1 MLKFNTVIK
10 MAVYSLEN
18 SCFFER
24 RIHKGPMTMPHMHF
38 HDTHELYYLIR
49 GKTKY
54 FIGDEIFLLEPGD
67 MVFIPK
73 FVYHKT
79 DNGDNTYVERLRLVF
94 DDEFGG
100 DEAKKYINKLKSRKL
115 LRIPPENLN
124 SFMQIFEQIEN
135 EENKKQSGYTEMEQ
149 LCFRQ
154 LLILISRYC
163 TDDDKSLSEPFTMV
177 QCIAKYISENYNA
190 DLSLET
196 LSKKYCVS
204 TSHLSRLFKNI
215 TGVGINE
222 YINISRITAAEKMLL
237 GTDIS
242 VTEIATKCGFN
253 DSSYFSYVF
262 KKLKGIT
269 PKKYALMMNNSI
281 ISI

>member
-1 MLKFNTVIK
+1 

-24 RIHKGPMTMPHMHF
+24 KIYREPMTMPHMHF
-38 HDTHELYYLIR
+38 HDTHELYYLVR

-67 MVFIPK
+67 MVFIPR

-94 DDEFGG
+94 DDNFSGE
-100 DEAKKYINKLKSRKL
+100 EARKYINRLKTRKF
-115 LRIPPENLN
+115 LRIPREKQD
-124 SFMQIFEQIEN
+124 FFKQIFEQIEN
-135 EENKKQSGYTEMEQ
+135 EEKNKHSGYKEMEQ

-163 TDDDKSLSEPFTMV
+163 TEENTNLSEPFTMV
-177 QCIAKYISENYNA
+177 QCIAKYISENYSA
-190 DLSLET
+190 DLSLEA
-196 LSKKYCVS
+196 LSKKYSVS
-204 TSHLSRLFKNI
+204 TSHLSRLFKKI

-222 YINISRITAAEKMLL
+222 YINICRITAAEKMLCNK
-237 GTDIS
+237 DVSI
-242 VTEIATKCGFN
+242 TEIATKCGFN
-253 DSSYFSYVF
+253 DSSYFSLVF

-269 PKKYALMMNNSI
+269 PKKYALTAGINTR
-281 ISI
+281 